1 VKESTGAS
9 LAGSATGGDA
19 PSVTLGRWWNTLRW
33 LRPRQLYGRAW
44 FNAYRPRPNLEPA
57 PTLRFSSGPWVGS
70 VEGPASLLGPEL
82 ASLLNETREIGSP
95 AAWDAP
101 AVPKLWRYHLHYFDD
116 LVARDA
122 AVRWPWHEALLH
134 RWIVENPPGCGTGW
148 EPYPSS
154 RRIVNWIM
162 WAQAGGPL
170 SATARHSLAVQTRFL
185 QKRLEWHLLG
195 NHLWSNAK
203 ALVFAGSFFSGA
215 EADAWREQGAAILER
230 QLREQVLADGGHFE
244 LSPMYHAL
252 ALEDVL
258 DLVNA
263 ARAWPGRLPAP
274 LLEQLAAL
282 APRMLH
288 WLDSL
293 CHPDGAI
300 ALFNDSALDI
310 APTHASLAA
319 YASRLGLDPGAPAR
333 AFEHLAASGY
343 VRAERGPFVLLYDV
357 GDIGPDYL
365 PGHAHADSLSFELS
379 VHGRR
384 WVVDSGCSTYAV
396 GPERLRQRGTAA
408 HNTVVVD
415 GRDSSEVWSSFRV
428 ARRARVRDVAAL
440 DDVAH
445 AVIEAAHDGYVSRSG
460 PLHQRRVVLD
470 ARGLLIADH
479 LQGPFQRAEA
489 HWHLHPDVT
498 VTSAEPRQV
507 RLGLGAEHLVLRA
520 EGASLA
526 VEETTWHPGF
536 NRRLPNLRVVAAF
549 EGRSARC
556 RLEVP

>member
-1 VKESTGAS
+1 MKESSNAG
-9 LAGSATGGDA
+9 LARPSSRDA
-19 PSVTLGRWWNTLRW
+19 PGVTLGRWWNTLRW

-44 FNAYRPRPNLEPA
+44 FNAYQPRPDLGPA
-57 PTLRFSSGPWVGS
+57 PTLRFSSGPWR
-70 VEGPASLLGPEL
+70 EPAERPATLVGPEL

-122 AVRWPWHEALLH
+122 ASRASWHEVLLH
-134 RWIVENPPGCGTGW
+134 RWIVENPPGRGTGW
-148 EPYPSS
+148 EPYPAS
-154 RRIVNWIM
+154 RRIVNWIK
-162 WAQAGGPL
+162 WARAGGAL
-170 SATARHSLAVQTRFL
+170 SASARHSLAVQARFL

-203 ALVFAGSFFSGA
+203 ALVFAGSFFAGA
-215 EADAWREQGAAILER
+215 EADGWREQGVRILER

-258 DLVNA
+258 DLLNA
-263 ARAWPGRLPAP
+263 DRAWPGRVPAALP
-274 LLEQLAAL
+274 ERLAAL

-293 CHPDGAI
+293 SHPDGAI
-300 ALFNDSALDI
+300 ALFNDSAFDI
-310 APTHASLAA
+310 APTRASLAA
-319 YASRLGLDPGAPAR
+319 YASRLGLGPGEPAR
-333 AFEHLAASGY
+333 AFEHFGASGY
-343 VRAERGPFVLLYDV
+343 VRVERGPFVLLYDV

-365 PGHAHADSLSFELS
+365 PGHAHADTLSFELS

-428 ARRARVRDVAAL
+428 ARRARVLDVAAL
-440 DDVAH
+440 DAAEH
-445 AVIEAAHDGYVSRSG
+445 AVIEAAHDGYVGRAG
-460 PLHQRRVVLD
+460 PVHRRRVVLD
-470 ARGLLIADH
+470 EHGVLIADQ

-489 HWHLHPDVT
+489 YWHLHPEVRAAS
-498 VTSAEPRQV
+498 VGPRQV
-507 RLGLGAEHLVLRA
+507 RLELGAERLELRA
-520 EGASLA
+520 EGASLRI
-526 VEETTWHPGF
+526 EETTWHPGF
-536 NRRLPNLRVVAAF
+536 NRRLPNLTVVVLF

-556 RLEVP
+556 RLEVA